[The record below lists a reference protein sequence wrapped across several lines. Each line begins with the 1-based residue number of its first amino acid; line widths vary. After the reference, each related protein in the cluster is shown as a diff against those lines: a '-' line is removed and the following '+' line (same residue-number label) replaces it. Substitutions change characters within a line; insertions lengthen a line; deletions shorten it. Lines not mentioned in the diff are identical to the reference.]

1 MMDMSDQQVQAMLE
15 ADKKERERWPM
26 GMMDLSDRRVQD
38 MLEADKQEALA
49 RIRAK
54 KLRKNVIELQ
64 NFNPP
69 TMEPRFWGADD
80 DWHKCSENEWAGET
94 R

>member
-1 MMDMSDQQVQAMLE
+1 VPVPTGMEREERDNMDM
-15 ADKKERERWPM
+15 
-26 GMMDLSDRRVQD
+26 SDRRVQD
-38 MLEADKQEALA
+38 MLEADKQEALS

-64 NFNPP
+64 NFNHP

-80 DWHKCSENEWAGET
+80 DWHKCPENEWAGDLNEFTGET